1 MPRDVTIF
9 HITYFLQNIY
19 GFGSSHANQ
28 SSQTPYLYKQRILSF
43 SLREIEPSFL
53 PLGTGRSHVIYF
65 PRGPRYILL
74 HLNTGTLKSLQGPWA
89 RGQEAWTLGLTLL
102 YSICKVFGKSVKFQT
117 LQSAHL
123 KECD

>member
-1 MPRDVTIF
+1 MDPPPLKHWYSEELT
-9 HITYFLQNIY
+9 
-19 GFGSSHANQ
+19 GSH
-28 SSQTPYLYKQRILSF
+28 
-43 SLREIEPSFL
+43 
-53 PLGTGRSHVIYF
+53 
-65 PRGPRYILL
+65 
-74 HLNTGTLKSLQGPWA
+74 WA